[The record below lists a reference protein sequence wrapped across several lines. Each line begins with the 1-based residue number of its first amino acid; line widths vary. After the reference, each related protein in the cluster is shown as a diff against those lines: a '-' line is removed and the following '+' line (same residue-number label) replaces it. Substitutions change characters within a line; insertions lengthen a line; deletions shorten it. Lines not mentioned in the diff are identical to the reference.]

1 MKPGNLRETVRCQ
14 HLQTRKG
21 LDDKGETENR
31 QNSRKHVSMRPFLV
45 KGRFF
50 VGFPPLSLSQ
60 DLHSSGLS
68 DKKPKEEQP

>member
-1 MKPGNLRETVRCQ
+1 MKPGNLRDNVRCQ

-50 VGFPPLSLSQ
+50 CWLSSPNFESAPAQL
-60 DLHSSGLS
+60 GT
-68 DKKPKEEQP
+68 E